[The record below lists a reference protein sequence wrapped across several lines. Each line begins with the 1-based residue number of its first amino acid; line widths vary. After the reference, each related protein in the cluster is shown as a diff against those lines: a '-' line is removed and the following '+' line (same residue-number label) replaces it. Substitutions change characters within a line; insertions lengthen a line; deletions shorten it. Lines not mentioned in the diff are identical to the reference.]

1 MKRFLLPMLALLIA
15 LPLYAEPDVSIT
27 IYNQNL
33 ALVRELRT
41 LPLVKGVQE
50 FSYDGV
56 AASID
61 PTSVRFSAD
70 NVAVLEQNF
79 EFDLVDRNALM
90 EKYLGE
96 VVDVQM
102 DNESARGRL
111 LSTRGGIILEDGD
124 GEVRMIDASAVKSV
138 RFPELPEGLII
149 KPTLRWMLNS
159 KNKGDIASELNYLTR
174 DIGWEAS
181 YVAVV
186 NQQDDGLELSGWVQ
200 ITNRSGGNYVDATLK
215 LMAGDVRIEQQPRFK
230 GGMERVTM
238 AMDAVQEQGFQE
250 KSFFEYHLYTLPRP
264 VTIHDNQ
271 VKQIRLIEQAS
282 TPVTKQ
288 YRYDAWR
295 GGNDVAVSLE
305 FANTKKVGL
314 GIPLPAGKVRMYK
327 ADDDGSLQFIGED
340 RIDHTPRDEKL
351 TLQTGNAFDIVAER
365 ERTDYKRLAGSSR
378 EEAYKVELRNRKD
391 EPVEVVVQDRFGGD
405 WEIVEQ
411 SHKGEKTGAWFN
423 EWTLTI
429 PANEEVTLTY
439 RVRMN

>member
-1 MKRFLLPMLALLIA
+1 MKRLLLPLIA
-15 LPLYAEPDVSIT
+15 LLCAMPVHAEPDVSIT

-61 PTSVRFSAD
+61 PTSVRFSAKD
-70 NVAVLEQNF
+70 VTVLEQNY
-79 EFDLVDRNALM
+79 EFDLVDRGALM

-102 DNESARGRL
+102 DDESARGRL

-124 GEVRMIDASAVKSV
+124 GTVRMIDLSAIKSV

-159 KNKGDIASELNYLTR
+159 KNKGDINSELNYLTR

-181 YVAVV
+181 YIAVV
-186 NQQDDGLELSGWVQ
+186 NEKDDGLELSGWVQ

-215 LMAGDVRIEQQPRFK
+215 LMAGDVQIEQQPMYKNMSRA
-230 GGMERVTM
+230 TM

-271 VKQIRLIEQAS
+271 VKQIRLIAPAS
-282 TPVTKQ
+282 TPATKQ

-295 GGNDVAVSLE
+295 GGKDVAVSLD
-305 FANTKKVGL
+305 FVNSKKVDL

-327 ADDDGSLQFIGED
+327 ADTDGSLQFIGED
-340 RIDHTPRDEKL
+340 RIDHTPRDEKV
-351 TLQTGNAFDIVAER
+351 TLNTGNAFDIVAER
-365 ERTDYKRLAGSSR
+365 ERTDYKRLAGSTR

-391 EPVEVVVQDRFGGD
+391 EAVEVVVQDRFGGD
-405 WEIVEQ
+405 WEIIEQ
-411 SHKGEKTGAWFN
+411 SHMGVKSGAWLN
-423 EWTLTI
+423 EWTMTI

-439 RVRMN
+439 RVRVK